1 MNAEDLLQI
10 PAPAKVWQEEPT
22 PPRRELLWIREGK
35 KCHWCGR
42 PTRLTAQP
50 DPDQATTE
58 HIIPRYKGGSNDEEN
73 LVSACRECNGR
84 RNSEDMKGLPE
95 GTLLKNAAKARPKV
109 KRIALSGEE
118 KRAILARIGAA
129 PTHYEPID
137 VVREQREQ
145 ALRTV
150 IELRKELAQWKAT
163 VAEQERKLKTM
174 TVWQVIRRDL
184 MEWLKEK

>member
-1 MNAEDLLQI
+1 MNAEDLIQI
-10 PAPAKVWQEEPT
+10 PALPRVWSDEAT
-22 PPRRELLWIREGK
+22 PPRREALWIKEGK

-42 PTRLTAQP
+42 PTRLTVESA
-50 DPDQATTE
+50 PDQATTE
-58 HIIPRYKGGSNDEEN
+58 HIIPRYKGGSNEPEN

-95 GTLLKNAAKARPKV
+95 GALKPGGKGKSKV
-109 KRIALSGEE
+109 KRIALSGDE
-118 KRAILARIGAA
+118 KRTILARIAAA
-129 PTHYEPID
+129 PAHYEPID

-145 ALRTV
+145 ALKTV
-150 IELRKELAQWKAT
+150 MELRTELKQWKAT

-184 MEWLKEK
+184 VELLKEQ